1 MKRILLN
8 DEHDPFNR
16 APLKISE
23 LKDDVELKT
32 RIEKWIAQKMTGQE
46 TDEDIRIKEQEA
58 KQKDE
63 QKDEK
68 MNSPEKQSQP
78 MVEEEDDGQFKSAFD
93 DDDDVP
99 MPNLSQHT
107 TTGRFFQN
115 NAHMPGGVG
124 ENNFDE
130 EMDDELQE
138 AIRMSLLHHK

>member
-58 KQKDE
+58 K
-63 QKDEK
+63 
-68 MNSPEKQSQP
+68 
-78 MVEEEDDGQFKSAFD
+78 
-93 DDDDVP
+93 
-99 MPNLSQHT
+99 
-107 TTGRFFQN
+107 
-115 NAHMPGGVG
+115 
-124 ENNFDE
+124 
-130 EMDDELQE
+130 
-138 AIRMSLLHHK
+138 